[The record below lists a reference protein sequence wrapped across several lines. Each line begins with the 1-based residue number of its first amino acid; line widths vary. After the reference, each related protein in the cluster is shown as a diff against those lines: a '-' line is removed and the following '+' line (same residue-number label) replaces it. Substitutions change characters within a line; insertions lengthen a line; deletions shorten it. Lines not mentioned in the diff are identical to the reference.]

1 MNQLKKMLICFCI
14 SLIVIIN
21 FDVSFAQQ
29 AKIVSSYG
37 PVNQDVGFDQIKA
50 DRMKVKADRAK
61 EHKDLLNARY
71 DLSKKTSPDI
81 VTSGGKSIPVG
92 PTAKLQGINW
102 ADLDKLTPEQIK
114 TKGIFPY
121 KPLPFADHAEGGM
134 LFPPMITNLLPR
146 LVRFDLDF
154 VSSGAY
160 SPGCGAPY
168 LSDHPSR
175 FG

>member
-1 MNQLKKMLICFCI
+1 MNQLKKKLTFFCI

-29 AKIVSSYG
+29 AKVISSYG

-61 EHKDLLNARY
+61 EHNALLNARY
-71 DLSKKTSPDI
+71 DLSKKTSLD
-81 VTSGGKSIPVG
+81 VVMSGGKPIPVG
-92 PTAKLQGINW
+92 PTAKLQGISF

-114 TKGIFPY
+114 SKDIFPY

-134 LFPPMITNLLPR
+134 LFPPMIASKACSFR
-146 LVRFDLDF
+146 
-154 VSSGAY
+154 SG
-160 SPGCGAPY
+160 
-168 LSDHPSR
+168 
-175 FG
+175 F